1 VECASPAAAL
11 IAGSAVAGALLQPP
25 NLIGKF
31 EGHSQLRIQVQ
42 EDLHIHLL
50 EADVEQQEQLVNAA
64 LHAPSFTADEDPY
77 GAVLWPAA
85 QVVASAATAEEL
97 QGKTVLELGAGTG
110 LCSLAAAAAGA
121 RVLATDYREEPL
133 RLLQKATLLNN
144 QVLGRTLKLETKI
157 FDMLDEATLPIAPDV
172 LLAADLLYY
181 KHTAQ
186 ALARRCVEA
195 LQNGCELVLVGDC
208 GRPGHQAF
216 LEMLHELPVRDSA
229 VYFSQVDGWSSGSIR
244 HDLIAPDDGGK
255 PHPKKVGLL
264 ILRPGDL
271 L

>member
-1 VECASPAAAL
+1 MAASTLTKLVLVATVAVECASPAAAL

-77 GAVLWPAA
+77 GAVLWPVCNFSFAFRRCHQHAVAVGCAA

-144 QVLGRTLKLETKI
+144 QVLGRTLKLETKYVI
-157 FDMLDEATLPIAPDV
+157 HQFF
-172 LLAADLLYY
+172 
-181 KHTAQ
+181 
-186 ALARRCVEA
+186 RRSE
-195 LQNGCELVLVGDC
+195 
-208 GRPGHQAF
+208 
-216 LEMLHELPVRDSA
+216 
-229 VYFSQVDGWSSGSIR
+229 
-244 HDLIAPDDGGK
+244 
-255 PHPKKVGLL
+255 
-264 ILRPGDL
+264 
-271 L
+271 